1 MPSEAQKKA
10 TNNFYKKNK
19 QLNIT
24 ISNEVYE
31 LFVNYCKEKE
41 LDKTKREILENAIQY
56 YIDNH

>member
-10 TNNFYKKNK
+10 TDNFYKKNK

-41 LDKTKREILENAIQY
+41 LNRTKREILESAITD

>member
-10 TNNFYKKNK
+10 TDNFYKKNK

-41 LDKTKREILENAIQY
+41 LDKTKREILEDAIQY